1 MSGIVSWARGAVT
14 LLAIAAALAG
24 WSVVHLQDQR
34 LDGLKREL
42 ADVRQRAA
50 AQSSE
55 PAAGLEGSAGA
66 GDAERPMPPVSD
78 ETLAMLRQLKSEL
91 AASEAE
97 REVLN
102 QLISQTGAELKELR
116 TELEQKTQTPSEPG
130 RAFRTV
136 TRARLRAGPTIE
148 AAEVAVIAEGAHL
161 QVVDTVA
168 DGTWHEIRLRG
179 YAFHDLLEPLQGE

>member
-50 AQSSE
+50 AQSSV
-55 PAAGLEGSAGA
+55 PAAGLEGSAG
-66 GDAERPMPPVSD
+66 DAERPVPPVSE

-102 QLISQTGAELKELR
+102 QLIFQSESELKALR

-136 TRARLRAGPTIE
+136 TRTRMRAGPTIE

-168 DGTWHEIRLRG
+168 DGSWHEIRLRG